1 MPQTSS
7 LFASL
12 LIVAAT
18 LIAISQYAQARELRQ
33 ALIASGQ
40 QQQVLQ
46 TQIQRLEDNLQSAG
60 VQMQHL
66 SDIAQEANQR
76 AAACMQ

>member
-1 MPQTSS
+1 MPQISS

-12 LIVAAT
+12 LIAAST

-33 ALIASGQ
+33 ALTASGQ

-66 SDIAQEANQR
+66 SDMAQEANQR